1 MPVVRA
7 PVAPANPQ
15 ASGVIL
21 TELSSANCRI
31 GQVLAPGDTCTY
43 PGTSDEFRIDAEG
56 NGHFLFFTATAFIN
70 AQNANINGQNY
81 DFSAI
86 RRDDGNWIIELA
98 GSSVDVIRV
107 SDLIAPADNSP
118 SSGASAEPPATRETG
133 LPTASPSGD
142 SGRPE
147 LASNT
152 FAPIAETTS
161 SLVQASAPELP
172 QQSLVQTP
180 TPELPSAPEPNPT
193 ISADAASVDA
203 ASSKSEA
210 STLRRNSPPQIVGN
224 IGDQAVTIDE
234 SIVVDIARVF
244 SDADGDELRYIVIL
258 SDTTVASG
266 TADSSIGSLN
276 LAGLRIGSSSVA
288 VKACDY
294 SACSEPGG
302 LAFRLTVAPP
312 PNRPPHAVSYIED
325 QQVTAGKTKSVSV
338 RPAFR
343 DFEGDRIVNYEV
355 KLQDDGL
362 AEVKS
367 KTAEGILRFAGLR
380 VGSTTVSV
388 RACDFEACGDDASA
402 LRFGIEI
409 VAPPNSPP
417 VVIASIGDQ
426 VISLGQ
432 VIQLNAAAYFVDPD
446 GDQIQEYR
454 FSHTGDGIVD
464 GAIDTSKG
472 ILNIKGVAV
481 GSTSITVNASDG
493 NSMSEASNLTFNLV
507 VTD

>member
-7 PVAPANPQ
+7 PVAAANSQ

-56 NGHFLFFTATAFIN
+56 NGHFLFFTATALIN

-86 RRDDGNWIIELA
+86 RRDDGNWVIEMA

-118 SSGASAEPPATRETG
+118 SSGASAEPPITRETG

-152 FAPIAETTS
+152 LSPIAETTS
-161 SLVQASAPELP
+161 SLLQASAPEPP
-172 QQSLVQTP
+172 QHSPVATP
-180 TPELPSAPEPNPT
+180 ASELPSAPEPTPT
-193 ISADAASVDA
+193 ISADAAS
-203 ASSKSEA
+203 SKSED
-210 STLRRNSPPQIVGN
+210 STLRPNSPPQIVGN

-244 SDADGDELRYIVIL
+244 SDADGDELRYVIIL

-266 TADSSIGSLN
+266 SADPSIGSLT

-288 VKACDY
+288 VKACDH
-294 SACSEPGG
+294 SACSKPGN
-302 LAFRLTVAPP
+302 LTFMLTIEPP
-312 PNRPPHAVSYIED
+312 PNRPPQAVSYIED
-325 QQVTAGKTKSVSV
+325 QQVTAGNTKSVSV
-338 RPAFR
+338 RSAFK

-355 KLQDDGL
+355 ELQDDGL

-388 RACDFEACGDDASA
+388 RACDHEACGDDASA
-402 LRFGIEI
+402 LRFGLEI

-417 VVIASIGDQ
+417 VVTRSIADQAISIGD
-426 VISLGQ
+426 
-432 VIQLNAAAYFVDPD
+432 VIQLDISPYFGDPD
-446 GDQIQEYR
+446 GDPIRKYQ
-454 FSHTGDGIVD
+454 FSQTDYGVAEGT
-464 GAIDTSKG
+464 IDSNTG
-472 ILNIKGVAV
+472 ILNIKGVAI
-481 GSTSITVNASDG
+481 GTTSITVNASDG

-507 VTD
+507 VTN